1 MKKMVILS
9 IIALLVLPMATY
21 AGGGSQRSS
30 NEIHIGS
37 VICSEGAFAVV
48 GVPYGNFLRAYAD
61 YVNQSPD
68 YQDILRGRT
77 LRLTVYDD
85 RGDGALGKTYIE
97 RLIHDDRVFAN
108 VGILGTWNLM
118 AAKYV
123 LETSGVPSVYYGTGS
138 SAQMFEPAQ
147 GNQRFMMGVQPLYKT
162 EGRIMYLR
170 AITSFENVRTIGV
183 VYSTGDD
190 GLSLKAGIEEQA
202 ALDTR
207 ANKPNIIFMPIGST
221 DAASIGPQIAA
232 VQDADVIIAAGNQAY
247 FRATYSAAFSNSI
260 SRPKPVIT
268 SYVNAAPTAIP
279 PEAVNPGAA
288 GIYSTAWVA
297 YAENSN
303 TSAEAA
309 RRQRDYA
316 EFMRIVDWDTRY
328 IPANEK
334 AAYKVNAFAMSSYIA
349 LRTFLVGIERLN
361 ASGKPLT
368 AENYLEAM
376 ESARIPVAMAGG
388 VNYGGG
394 MRIGVDSL
402 AFIRYQPPAS
412 GPSASGTFVD
422 VDAMASIDELIARLR
437 R

>member
-1 MKKMVILS
+1 MKKMMMLS
-9 IIALLVLPMATY
+9 VIALLMMPMFVF
-21 AGGGSQRSS
+21 AGGGSQSAG

-48 GVPYGNFLRAYAD
+48 GVPYGNFLRAYVD
-61 YVNQSPD
+61 YINQSPD
-68 YQDILRGRT
+68 YRSILNGRQ
-77 LRLTVYDD
+77 LKLTVYDD
-85 RGDGALGKTYIE
+85 KGDGALGKTYIE
-97 RLIHDDRVFAN
+97 RLIHDDKVFAL
-108 VGILGTWNLM
+108 VGVLGTWNLM
-118 AAKYV
+118 AASYV
-123 LETSGVPSVYYGTGS
+123 LETSGVPSVYFGTGA

-147 GNQRFMMGVQPLYKT
+147 GNQRYMMGVQPLYKT

-207 ANKPNIIFMPIGST
+207 ANKPNIIYMPIGST
-221 DAASIGPQIAA
+221 DAASIGPQIAS
-232 VQDADVIIAAGNQAY
+232 VQNADVIIAAGNQAY
-247 FRATYSAAFSNSI
+247 FRAIYSAAFSNSI

-279 PEAVNPGAA
+279 PEATNPGAA
-288 GIYSTAWVA
+288 GIYAAAWVA
-297 YAENSN
+297 ANESANI
-303 TSAEAA
+303 SAEAA

-316 EFMRIVDWDTRY
+316 EFARIVEWDTRY
-328 IPANEK
+328 IPASEK
-334 AAYKVNAFAMSSYIA
+334 EAYKVNSFAMSSYIA
-349 LRTFLVGIERLN
+349 LRTFLTGIERLN

-368 AENYLEAM
+368 AANYLEAM
-376 ESARIPVAMAGG
+376 ESARIPIAMSGG
-388 VNYGGG
+388 VNYAGG

-402 AFIRYQPPAS
+402 SFIRYVPPAS
-412 GPSASGTFVD
+412 GPAETGTFVD
-422 VDAMASIDELIARLR
+422 VDPMASIDELISRLR